1 MQGTGK
7 ERLAGA
13 DKIGKMTGRTQV
25 RSQNLR
31 HRKILA
37 LIRDRSVG
45 SQKELQELLDQEG
58 IEVTQATL
66 SRDLKA
72 LSVVRIFDPLKG
84 VYRYAAGARGED
96 EPEARNF
103 AIGGITGLVFSGNLA
118 VIKTRLGHATG
129 VAFEID
135 RMDIP
140 EVVGTVG
147 GDDTLLVV
155 LREGSDRETFMKRLR
170 TGEKA

>member
-1 MQGTGK
+1 V
-7 ERLAGA
+7 
-13 DKIGKMTGRTQV
+13 RTQ
-25 RSQNLR
+25 NTR

-72 LSVVRIFDPLKG
+72 LGVVRVFDPAKG
-84 VYRYAAGARGED
+84 YRYAVGDRPED

-135 RMDIP
+135 RMEIP

-155 LREGSDRETFMKRLR
+155 LKEGTDRESFMKRLR
-170 TGEKA
+170 INEKS

>member
-1 MQGTGK
+1 VNPRNVSK
-7 ERLAGA
+7 
-13 DKIGKMTGRTQV
+13 
-25 RSQNLR
+25 
-31 HRKILA
+31 
-37 LIRDRSVG
+37 RDRQGAILEIIREHRVG
-45 SQKELQELLDQEG
+45 SQMELRELLAREG